1 MSPLK
6 MLAVPALVLS
16 LGATAPAGAAP
27 ASAAPTFPIEK
38 YTLPNGLEVIL
49 VEDRKLPLVTV
60 NIWYHVGP
68 ANEAP
73 GLTGFAHLFEHMMFA
88 ATKHAPRGLVD
99 KLLEGAGATD
109 SNGSTDFDRTNYY
122 DTLPSNQLEL
132 ALWAHADRMGYL
144 LDVLDQKALTNQQDV
159 VRNERR
165 ESVENRP
172 YGIVEEALFRNL
184 FPKSHPYHANIMGSH
199 ADIQSAKLE
208 DVRDFFTRYYAPNNA
223 SMVIAGDIDKASVR
237 ALVAKYFG
245 SFKRGADVPRPRVA
259 TPVITAEKRVVVP
272 DRIDLPRVIMGWLTT
287 PAFQPGDAELSIAA
301 HILAGGK
308 TSRLYKSLV
317 YDKQLAQ
324 DVGAAQHGY
333 ALSSVFEVDVTARP
347 GHSAQQIEAAI
358 DAELDALRKD
368 GPTEKEMESA
378 RAAIEIGML
387 SSVEKI
393 GGEGLADMVNEYNQY
408 VGDPAY
414 FGKDLERYRAVTA
427 AGVQR
432 ALAQQISNQARVVV
446 HGVPGTPR
454 HEADVPV
461 AKPKRSAARPKP
473 INADEPWR
481 HQVPKAGPA
490 PAIALPVAQSF
501 KLANGLT
508 VLHHYNPALP
518 LVAAELVVRAGASAN
533 PALQPGLAG
542 FTVAMLDEGTARRSA
557 PQIADELAQLGASFG
572 AASGA
577 ETSRLSLLSLK
588 KNFAGALDV
597 LADVARNPV
606 FPEAEVERQRAS
618 RLADL
623 GQHFDDA
630 SAVAEIVTSAAL
642 YGSQHPFGHVELG
655 SEASIRA
662 ISRANLLAFWEKY
675 YLPNNSALV
684 LSGDLSAE
692 QARAL
697 AETSFGGWKAG
708 PLHVPAPVL
717 PDTTKAKVVLVH
729 KDDATQTALQVALIG
744 AERKS
749 ADFAALEVLN
759 AALGGLFTSRIN
771 NNLREEKGYSYG
783 VYSQF
788 DYRRT
793 PGPFDIAG
801 SVRTNATGAAV
812 SEIFKEVRA
821 VREQPLPPGELEN
834 ARNAQVLSLPGH
846 FDTNEAIGSSLA
858 GLFVYELPL
867 DYYSTLARQ
876 FAAVTAEQ
884 VQAAAQKYLAP
895 EKMVV
900 VAVGERKKIAPQ
912 LSKLKLGQIEERN
925 EDGTL
930 K

>member
-16 LGATAPAGAAP
+16 LGATAPAG
-27 ASAAPTFPIEK
+27 AAPTFPIEK

-109 SNGSTDFDRTNYY
+109 SNGSTDFDRTNYH
-122 DTLPSNQLEL
+122 DTVPSNQLEL

-223 SMVIAGDIDKASVR
+223 SMVIAGDIDKASAR

-245 SFKRGADVPRPRVA
+245 SFKRGADVPRPHVA
-259 TPVITAEKRVVVP
+259 TPVISAEKRVVVP

-317 YDKQLAQ
+317 YEQQLAQ

-347 GHSAQQIEAAI
+347 GHSALQIEAAI
-358 DAELDALRKD
+358 DAELDALRRD
-368 GPTEKEMESA
+368 GPTEKEMDSA

-414 FGKDLERYRAVTA
+414 FAKDLERYRAVTA

-432 ALAQQISNQARVVV
+432 ALTEQIRKQARVVV

-454 HEADVPV
+454 HEPEVP
-461 AKPKRSAARPKP
+461 ATRPKRSAARPKP

-490 PAIALPVAQSF
+490 PVIALPVAQSF

-533 PALQPGLAG
+533 PPTHPGLAG
-542 FTVAMLDEGTARRSA
+542 FTVAMLDEGTAKRSA
-557 PQIADELAQLGASFG
+557 PQIADQLAQLGASFG

-588 KNFAGALDV
+588 KNFAGALDIV
-597 LADVARNPV
+597 ADVARNPL
-606 FPEAEVERQRAS
+606 FPAAEVERQRAS

-623 GQHFDDA
+623 GQHLDDA

-642 YGSQHPFGHVELG
+642 FGSQHPFGHLELG
-655 SEASIRA
+655 SEAAIRA
-662 ISRANLLAFWEKY
+662 TSRAHLLAFWEQY

-684 LSGDLSAE
+684 LAGDLSAE
-692 QARAL
+692 EARAL
-697 AETSFGGWKAG
+697 AEASFGSWKSG
-708 PLHVPAPVL
+708 PLHAAAPVA
-717 PDTTKAKVVLVH
+717 PETTKARVVLVH

-744 AERKS
+744 AERQS

-821 VREQPLPPGELEN
+821 VREQPLPPEELEN

-867 DYYSTLARQ
+867 DYYSTLAKQ
-876 FAAVTAEQ
+876 FASVTAQQ
-884 VQAAAQKYLAP
+884 VQAAAKKYLVP
-895 EKMVV
+895 ENMVV

-912 LSKLKLGQIEERN
+912 LRKLKLGHTEERN
-925 EDGTL
+925 ENGTL